1 MSTGSTTV
9 IFKVTLLANKGA
21 TKKVTCQHEPSIARI
36 LGVFKLCE
44 YSTLQIIML
53 QDMSLV
59 YAARFG
65 TDLTPK
71 LETLKNVLTAYFL
84 NAM

>member
-1 MSTGSTTV
+1 MGSTTG
-9 IFKVTLLANKGA
+9 IFKVTLLGNKSA
-21 TKKVTCQHEPSIARI
+21 AKKVICRQEPSIARI

-44 YSTLQIIML
+44 YSTLQIML

-65 TDLTPK
+65 TDLRSK
-71 LETLKNVLTAYFL
+71 LETPKNMFTTYFL

>member
-1 MSTGSTTV
+1 MSTGSTTG
-9 IFKVTLLANKGA
+9 IFKVTLLGNKGA
-21 TKKVTCQHEPSIARI
+21 AKKVICRHEPSIARI

-65 TDLTPK
+65 TDLRPK
-71 LETLKNVLTAYFL
+71 LETPKNML
-84 NAM
+84 